1 MTLSRSRGHQNCT
14 EYAYNSLAALC
25 QKGWEGGCLREQQG
39 NMAMQNR
46 CRREKD
52 VHNIRNKTNW
62 WSRSTT
68 NSFCHNANDSTEYKC
83 GRVLSKFLLSMVA
96 RSVNAAIAKSNCYY
110 TPIHVILFCMYN
122 RPRGIFSLW
131 GVMCVMKVNAVDL
144 IVYHY
149 RSDSLP
155 LHCNVWYWGPIDL
168 QSKSACCSNWINL
181 RTNKYW
187 ILWKDN
193 SVCDIN
199 AMNVDR
205 SDVWYNASRQ
215 QLDRKKEHDK
225 DGTTIGNVH
234 AIYDR
239 EIMMW

>member
-52 VHNIRNKTNW
+52 VHIIRNKTNW

-83 GRVLSKFLLSMVA
+83 GRVLSKFLLSMGA

-122 RPRGIFSLW
+122 RPRGMFSLW
-131 GVMCVMKVNAVDL
+131 GVIWVNAVDL

-149 RSDSLP
+149 TATFDT
-155 LHCNVWYWGPIDL
+155 G
-168 QSKSACCSNWINL
+168 
-181 RTNKYW
+181 
-187 ILWKDN
+187 
-193 SVCDIN
+193 
-199 AMNVDR
+199 DR
-205 SDVWYNASRQ
+205 SMCMIKLTQSDCCNWKPPDEKVLNSLGR
-215 QLDRKKEHDK
+215 
-225 DGTTIGNVH
+225 
-234 AIYDR
+234 
-239 EIMMW
+239 